1 MNPTRGY
8 NSPGCHSTLATTRRG
23 LSQVPGLITEAGM
36 IPAHVLGRP
45 ADGALQE
52 MSDALLQHLVGGQ
65 PDGVEHAFG
74 FEVVVDLR

>member
-1 MNPTRGY
+1 MRAARPRVV
-8 NSPGCHSTLATTRRG
+8 RR
-23 LSQVPGLITEAGM
+23 
-36 IPAHVLGRP
+36 RP
-45 ADGALQE
+45 SADGALQE